1 MRIHDA
7 LSGFLL
13 ALLAVAVLVTVS
25 QYPPIPGQN
34 VGPSA
39 FPGLIAIL
47 LLGCSLLLIWRGFR
61 GERQSLVVMGA
72 WTRSTPHAINFLLVI
87 ASLLFY
93 IFCSEFLGFII
104 TGIAILVV
112 LFYALGVRSLL
123 ILPIAIIATLVIHTI
138 FYKFLR
144 VPLRRGCCKDCT
156 GRRPLWNC

>member
-7 LSGFLL
+7 LSGLLL
-13 ALLAVAVLVTVS
+13 ALLAVAVLATVS

-47 LLGCSLLLIWRGFR
+47 LLGCSLLLIWRGLR
-61 GERQSLVVMGA
+61 GERMPLVTMGA
-72 WTRSTPHAINFLLVI
+72 WTRSMPHAINFLLVI

-93 IFCSEFLGFII
+93 IFCSDFFGFII
-104 TGIAILVV
+104 TGTAILAV
-112 LFYALGVRSLL
+112 LFYVLGVRMML
-123 ILPIAIIATLVIHTI
+123 ILPVAIVATLVIHTV

-144 VPLRRGCCKDCT
+144 VPLPWGLLQ
-156 GRRPLWNC
+156 GLHW

>member
-7 LSGFLL
+7 LSGLLL
-13 ALLAVAVLVTVS
+13 ALLAVAVLITVS

-47 LLGCSLLLIWRGFR
+47 LLGCSLMLIWRGIR
-61 GERQSLVVMGA
+61 GERMPLVVMGD
-72 WTRSTPHAINFLLVI
+72 WTKSTPHVTNFLLVI
-87 ASLLFY
+87 ASLLFS

-104 TGIAILVV
+104 TGTAILAV
-112 LFYALGVRSLL
+112 LFYALGVRTML
-123 ILPIAIIATLVIHTI
+123 ILPIAIVATLVIHTL

-144 VPLRRGCCKDCT
+144 LPLHWGLLH
-156 GRRPLWNC
+156 GLHW

>member
-7 LSGFLL
+7 LSGLLL

-39 FPGLIAIL
+39 FPGLVAIL
-47 LLGCSLLLIWRGFR
+47 LLACSLLLIWRGIR
-61 GERQSLVVMGA
+61 GERMPLVAMGA

-93 IFCSEFLGFII
+93 IFCSEFLGFLI
-104 TGIAILVV
+104 TGTAILAV
-112 LFYALGVRSLL
+112 LFYALGVRTIL
-123 ILPIAIIATLVIHTI
+123 ILPIAIVATLVIHTV
-138 FYKFLR
+138 FYKLLR
-144 VPLRRGCCKDCT
+144 VPLPWGLLQ
-156 GRRPLWNC
+156 GLHW

>member
-7 LSGFLL
+7 LSGLLL
-13 ALLAVAVLVTVS
+13 ALLAIAVLVTVS

-39 FPGLIAIL
+39 FPGLVAIL
-47 LLGCSLLLIWRGFR
+47 LLGCSLLLIWRGLR
-61 GERQSLVVMGA
+61 GERMPLVAMGA

-104 TGIAILVV
+104 TGTVILAV
-112 LFYALGVRSLL
+112 LFYALGVRKAL
-123 ILPIAIIATLVIHTI
+123 ILPVAIVATLVIHTL
-138 FYKFLR
+138 FYKLLR
-144 VPLRRGCCKDCT
+144 VPLPWGLLQ
-156 GRRPLWNC
+156 GLHW

>member
-7 LSGFLL
+7 LSGLLL
-13 ALLAVAVLVTVS
+13 ALLAVAVLITVS

-39 FPGLIAIL
+39 FPRLLAIL
-47 LLGCSLLLIWRGFR
+47 LLGCSLVLIWRGIR
-61 GERQSLVVMGA
+61 GERRPLVVLGG
-72 WTRSTPHAINFLLVI
+72 WTKSTPHAINFLLVI

-104 TGIAILVV
+104 TGTAILAV
-112 LFYALGVRSLL
+112 LFYALGVRPVL
-123 ILPIAIIATLVIHTI
+123 IPPIAIIATLVIHTI

-144 VPLRRGCCKDCT
+144 VPLPWGLLQ
-156 GRRPLWNC
+156 GLHW

>member
-7 LSGFLL
+7 LSGLLL
-13 ALLAVAVLVTVS
+13 ALLAVAILITVS

-39 FPGLIAIL
+39 FPGLVATL
-47 LLGCSLLLIWRGFR
+47 LLGCSLLLIWRGVR
-61 GERQSLVVMGA
+61 GERRRLVVLGD
-72 WTRSTPHAINFLLVI
+72 WTKSTPHVINFLLVI

-104 TGIAILVV
+104 TGTVILAA
-112 LFYALGVRSLL
+112 LFYALGVRAML
-123 ILPIAIIATLVIHTI
+123 ILPVAIVATLVIHTV

-144 VPLRRGCCKDCT
+144 VPLPWGLLQ
-156 GRRPLWNC
+156 GLHW

>member
-13 ALLAVAVLVTVS
+13 AVLAVAVLITVS

-47 LLGCSLLLIWRGFR
+47 LLGCSLLLIWRGLR
-61 GERQSLVVMGA
+61 GERRPLVVLGG
-72 WTRSTPHAINFLLVI
+72 WTKSTPHLVNFLLVI
-87 ASLLFY
+87 AALLFY

-104 TGIAILVV
+104 TGTVILAA
-112 LFYALGVRSLL
+112 LFYALGVRPVLV
-123 ILPIAIIATLVIHTI
+123 LPIAVIATLVIHTI
-138 FYKFLR
+138 FYQFLR
-144 VPLRRGCCKDCT
+144 VPLPWGLLQ
-156 GRRPLWNC
+156 GLHW

>member
-7 LSGFLL
+7 LSGLLL

-39 FPGLIAIL
+39 FPGVVAIL
-47 LLGCSLLLIWRGFR
+47 LLGCSLLLIFRGIR
-61 GERQSLVVMGA
+61 GERMPLVVLGS
-72 WTRSTPHAINFLLVI
+72 WTKSAPHVINFLLVI

-93 IFCSEFLGFII
+93 IFCSDFLGFII
-104 TGIAILVV
+104 TGTLILAT
-112 LFYALGVRSLL
+112 LSYSLGVRLTL
-123 ILPIAIIATLVIHTI
+123 GLPIAIIATLVIHTI

-144 VPLRRGCCKDCT
+144 VPLPWGLLQ
-156 GRRPLWNC
+156 GLHW

>member
-7 LSGFLL
+7 LSGVLL

-39 FPGLIAIL
+39 FPGLAAIL
-47 LLGCSLLLIWRGFR
+47 LLGCSLLLIWRGIR
-61 GERQSLVVMGA
+61 GERRPLVVTGA
-72 WTRSTPHAINFLLVI
+72 WTKSTPHLVNFLLVI

-93 IFCSEFLGFII
+93 IFCSNFLGFII
-104 TGIAILVV
+104 TGTLILAV
-112 LFYALGVRSLL
+112 LFYALGVRLVQV
-123 ILPIAIIATLVIHTI
+123 LPIAIVATLVIHTI

-144 VPLRRGCCKDCT
+144 VPLPWGLLQ
-156 GRRPLWNC
+156 GLHW

>member
-7 LSGFLL
+7 LSGLLL
-13 ALLAVAVLVTVS
+13 ALLAVAILVTVS

-39 FPGLIAIL
+39 FPGLVAIL

-61 GERQSLVVMGA
+61 GERMPLVAMGA
-72 WTRSTPHAINFLLVI
+72 WTRSTPHLINFLLVI

-93 IFCSEFLGFII
+93 IFCSTFLGFII
-104 TGIAILVV
+104 TGVLILAV
-112 LFYALGVRSLL
+112 LFYALGVRPVLV
-123 ILPIAIIATLVIHTI
+123 LPIAIIATLVIHTV

-144 VPLRRGCCKDCT
+144 VPLPWGLLQ
-156 GRRPLWNC
+156 GLHW